1 MPDSDLKKIV
11 GLIENAVGTSLGDVE
26 QATALDQLP
35 MDSLD
40 LFTVIGELEEATS
53 RKCPMRTWRAS
64 KPLAILRNSSS
75 VIDIRRDR
83 IIV

>member
-1 MPDSDLKKIV
+1 MMPDSDLKKIV

-53 RKCPMRTWRAS
+53 RKMSDEDMEGIKT
-64 KPLAILRNSSS
+64 LG
-75 VIDIRRDR
+75 DIKKFFFGD
-83 IIV
+83 